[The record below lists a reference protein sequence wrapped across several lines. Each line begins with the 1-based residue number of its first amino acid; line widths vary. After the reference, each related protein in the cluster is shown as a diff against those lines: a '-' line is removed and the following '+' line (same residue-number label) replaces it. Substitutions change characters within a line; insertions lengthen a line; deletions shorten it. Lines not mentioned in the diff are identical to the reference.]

1 LHHFPGEG
9 AMADFGYTLK
19 QLRMD
24 QGLTQEDLGNLIGRH
39 RNTIARWEGGT
50 PPKRKMLLQLA
61 DALFLYEDEIDQLLL
76 AAGYAEATP
85 DEKLPMKT
93 RGHKHPLQKSRSTPQ
108 RSPARCDYYEH
119 ISRPRNYI
127 ERIDVITMVRTSL
140 LRKDLPITLTS
151 AVQSPKL
158 NALYGMGGI
167 GKSVIARTLCD
178 DSAIQDAFP
187 DGILWLTL
195 GKKPELVP
203 AMRSWINVLGGTI
216 SENAPTVESLKNILA
231 ILLKDRGCLL
241 ILDDVWHFTEAE
253 PFFVGGPH
261 CRMLLTTRKAEIAVK
276 FGATVQPIPLMTEI
290 EAITLLDVWSK
301 GHLAQADQVL
311 KRQIVKQLGYLPL
324 AVKLAGAQLQHIPPD
339 EWLQTFDVRKLKY
352 QEVDHPHDS
361 VVLTFELSLEDLD
374 KLTRQL
380 YVALAIFKEDEVT
393 PQVGIERL
401 WKSLSNLDAH
411 AIRDLLDNL
420 ASRALL
426 DLIPDPSSRPRAV
439 HLHDLLHNLI
449 SVELGDA
456 RLAAHQA
463 LLDAYRTTCQGTGW
477 NTAEDDGYLYDHL
490 TYHLEAVYAKDEL
503 KALFADQHWLSVRL
517 PHRNYTYDG
526 YLEDLSLAWNSAD
539 IETRQQIEANREPT
553 AFAECIRY
561 ILIHTSINSIAKNY
575 VPELIERAIE
585 AELLEPSQVLSL
597 AVKVREMKKQVK
609 IYLAVLSKGKLNQDQ
624 QKKLQNLVL
633 QHALALEDKS
643 LRLRIEILIALV
655 PRLEGDQRT
664 HVLEQVLQDIFDP
677 DNEWE
682 DTELFYNDYFR
693 AKLLVTLAPHL
704 SIEQHSQALK
714 QIFEDTSTLDKRLR
728 AKMFIALVPYLSSEQ
743 RIHTLEQAF
752 QDTLALDDNGLRVEV
767 FSILTPYLSD
777 EQRAHALEQAFQDA
791 LLLEAG
797 ELRAHALI
805 ALIPH
810 LSETQQKQALE
821 QAFQHIAVADDR
833 QQAQMLIAIAP
844 YLTGTLLEKALQTAL
859 AIDYGG
865 LRVEVLSILSSFLS
879 GDLRTRALEQALQDA
894 LRDDAPELLR
904 AVWLTDLVPYLI
916 GEQRTRALEQ
926 ALQAIQKIYIDID
939 TFRVNPLAA
948 LAPHLGGTL
957 LERALQMTVV
967 IHDEQER
974 AASLTA
980 LAPHL
985 SGDQRTYVLEQA
997 YQLALTVPDPW
1008 ARAESLAALAP
1019 HLSGDQQTHA
1029 LEQAFQGDLAI
1040 REPAFGGP
1048 VAPTVL
1054 APHLTGLQL
1063 EQVFQIT
1070 LEYPNEAW
1078 RAEMLTALIPYLTKT
1093 MIEQTLQNAMTFHD
1107 AFCRADVLTA
1117 LAPHLS
1123 GEQQAHALEQAYQDV
1138 LAVPYEVLR
1147 AKALAALVPHL
1158 SEEQRHQ
1165 VLEQAFVDTLA
1176 DDNDLLRA
1184 EALTALA
1191 PHFTSRLQEH
1201 AFQVSLTLQN
1211 KFLRVQVLSSLA
1223 PHLTGSLLEQALQTS
1238 LEIHDE
1244 KFRTVALMTLVPR
1257 FTGDQRTHL
1266 MMQILDTLAYYEK
1279 DLSVA
1284 VITKLSPLILAQPSE
1299 LKSIRIAILETLP
1312 YLKHWSRQEVLKKFC
1327 AQKILTSPLFSPEV
1341 LGTIAS
1347 HIIEICEQWHWL

>member
-1 LHHFPGEG
+1 
-9 AMADFGYTLK
+9 MADFGYTLK

-714 QIFEDTSTLDKRLR
+714 QIFVDTSALVKRLR

-777 EQRAHALEQAFQDA
+777 
-791 LLLEAG
+791 

-985 SGDQRTYVLEQA
+985 SGDQRT
-997 YQLALTVPDPW
+997 
-1008 ARAESLAALAP
+1008 
-1019 HLSGDQQTHA
+1019 HA

-1078 RAEMLTALIPYLTKT
+1078 RAEMLTALIP
-1093 MIEQTLQNAMTFHD
+1093 
-1107 AFCRADVLTA
+1107 
-1117 LAPHLS
+1117 
-1123 GEQQAHALEQAYQDV
+1123 
-1138 LAVPYEVLR
+1138 
-1147 AKALAALVPHL
+1147 
-1158 SEEQRHQ
+1158 
-1165 VLEQAFVDTLA
+1165 
-1176 DDNDLLRA
+1176 
-1184 EALTALA
+1184 
-1191 PHFTSRLQEH
+1191 
-1201 AFQVSLTLQN
+1201 
-1211 KFLRVQVLSSLA
+1211 
-1223 PHLTGSLLEQALQTS
+1223 
-1238 LEIHDE
+1238 
-1244 KFRTVALMTLVPR
+1244 
-1257 FTGDQRTHL
+1257 
-1266 MMQILDTLAYYEK
+1266 
-1279 DLSVA
+1279 
-1284 VITKLSPLILAQPSE
+1284 
-1299 LKSIRIAILETLP
+1299 
-1312 YLKHWSRQEVLKKFC
+1312 
-1327 AQKILTSPLFSPEV
+1327 
-1341 LGTIAS
+1341 
-1347 HIIEICEQWHWL
+1347 